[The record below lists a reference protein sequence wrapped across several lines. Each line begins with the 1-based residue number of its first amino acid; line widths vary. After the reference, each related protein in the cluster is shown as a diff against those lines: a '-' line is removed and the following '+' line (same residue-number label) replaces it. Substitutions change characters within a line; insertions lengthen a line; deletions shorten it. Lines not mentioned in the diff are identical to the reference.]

1 MFTRKASVQDTGL
14 LETSIRPVCF
24 SIDRTVTKAT
34 AASVGPEKFKR
45 YEHVLY
51 VMAQLSR
58 LVYCDTGIMWNV
70 IEKSLGL
77 SNDIVNKVITAY
89 DAQYIK
95 EKRMPIKSQPG
106 NAEGRPMESYSLKP
120 SQGQNKYATYISS
133 PDDMTCLVIK
143 ASKIKPN
150 TNSIFQPS
158 DVIISFKGS
167 STMDNFKHDLMSQF
181 SATDIQKL
189 IQQIGVT
196 VQGTNNLVTG
206 SFVVPLVKAW
216 SALMAA
222 LDSNLVNGRLF
233 LTGHSLGGAYATLFC
248 YIIAEG
254 RQTLPVLKKVQSIHL
269 ITFGAPCVFRDT
281 SRNSFNKHLD
291 SGFVTLDRVVSQK
304 VAARSAATQ
313 LLVGGIAGPNDVIPT
328 IPVGFCHPGY
338 RPLANPLKNYKPEAN
353 GRPYSID
360 FIRKFYGVQTATRYR
375 DPQTWPFP
383 DSLELGDRKQKEALK
398 QKVVQITS
406 LQQVPDEQDPK
417 APNVKVTQDPQP
429 QEGGGPDKALYEATT
444 LKRIPNFVSVQGSA
458 YAYGFA
464 HAEYLGMFFFGGF
477 RLLGMKN
484 PASKNRIASFDL
496 CPDGVKV
503 QYTTMNPVSKNI
515 EALNTLAKASNNTT
529 VSTKQSAGRKTR
541 KRRN

>member
-1 MFTRKASVQDTGL
+1 MFKRKAPNQESGL
-14 LETSIRPVCF
+14 LDTSIRPICF
-24 SIDRTVTKAT
+24 GIDNKVTKESAS
-34 AASVGPEKFKR
+34 SVGPQKFKR
-45 YEHVLY
+45 YEHTLY
-51 VMAQLSR
+51 IMAQLSR

-89 DAQYIK
+89 DAKYIK
-95 EKRMPIKSQPG
+95 EKRLPIKSQPG
-106 NAEGRPMESYSLKP
+106 NSEGRPMESYSLMP
-120 SQGQNKYATYISS
+120 SQGKNKYATYIST

-143 ASKIKPN
+143 ASKIKAN
-150 TNSIFQPS
+150 ANSIFLPT
-158 DVIISFKGS
+158 DVIVSFKGS
-167 STMDNFKHDLMSQF
+167 STMDNFKHDIMSQF

-189 IQQIGVT
+189 AKQTGIT
-196 VQGTNNLVTG
+196 FQGTNNLVTG

-216 SALMAA
+216 SALMGA
-222 LDSNLVNGRLF
+222 LDSNMVNGRLF

-248 YIIAEG
+248 YMLAEG
-254 RQTLPVLKKVQSIHL
+254 RQTIPALKKVQSIHL
-269 ITFGAPCVFRDT
+269 ITFGAPCVFRDA

-304 VAARSAATQ
+304 IAARSAATQ
-313 LLVGGIAGPNDVIPT
+313 LLMGGIAGPNDVIPT

-338 RPLANPLKNYKPEAN
+338 RPLANPLKNFKPEAN

-360 FIRKFYGVQTATRYR
+360 FIRKFYGVQTSTRYR

-383 DSLELGDRKQKEALK
+383 DPVELGDRKQKEALK
-398 QKVVQITS
+398 EKVTQLTS
-406 LQQVPDEQDPK
+406 LQQVPDEQEPA
-417 APNVKVTQDPQP
+417 APDVKVSQDPQP
-429 QEGGGPDKALYEATT
+429 LEGGGPDKALYEATT
-444 LKRIPNFVSVQGSA
+444 LKRIPNFVSVQGSV

-477 RLLGMKN
+477 RLAGMKN

-496 CPDGVKV
+496 CPDGVKI

-515 EALNTLAKASNNTT
+515 EAINVLAKASNNTR
-529 VSTKQSAGRKTR
+529 VNQQQSAGRKTR
-541 KRRN
+541 KNRI